1 MIKLY
6 EDRKISNSKT
16 VVRQLLDFA
25 TYHLQ
30 EDPKKKKIDEN
41 HNHLVEKSKDG
52 PTASETQRK
61 TKKGNKAA
69 RTIQKKKITGRL
81 RLEATVTDKA
91 FENKMTRIKV
101 VPKGSGDLM
110 VTDLEAGLAR
120 AYFMAKRKIKMKD
133 FKIHAGISTSFLIKM
148 TMEKLR
154 RLTTQLKPTRMLR
167 RGKCLRSCL
176 VFREG

>member
-1 MIKLY
+1 MGPLPQKPSA
-6 EDRKISNSKT
+6 K
-16 VVRQLLDFA
+16 Q
-25 TYHLQ
+25 
-30 EDPKKKKIDEN
+30 KKE
-41 HNHLVEKSKDG
+41 
-52 PTASETQRK
+52 
-61 TKKGNKAA
+61 NKAA
-69 RTIQKKKITGRL
+69 RTIQKKVFTGRPK
-81 RLEATVTDKA
+81 LEANVTDRA
-91 FENKMTRIKV
+91 FKNKMTRKSV

-120 AYFMAKRKIKMKD
+120 AYFMAKRKIKRKD

-176 VFREG
+176 VFCEG